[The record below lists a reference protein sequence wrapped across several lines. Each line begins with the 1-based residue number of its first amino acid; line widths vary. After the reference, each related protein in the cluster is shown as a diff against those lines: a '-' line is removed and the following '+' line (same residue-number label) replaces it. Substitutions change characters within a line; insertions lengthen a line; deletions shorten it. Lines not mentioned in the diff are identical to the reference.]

1 MNYLYYWIFFT
12 FLLDSSLE
20 KPLFIRFL
28 SQNKTNSSKKDIII
42 KNNINF
48 QLSRKENDDSL
59 RGTDAQSDLILEE
72 KKESSESNGAYA
84 LLAFFFIFIIM
95 GIYMICEMKKDPQ
108 LKDKTDDV
116 WRFMFFANNGAL
128 ISCVIEILAEPG
140 SIMNYSPLM
149 VSCVI
154 TAIGIVYYL
163 IKFIRNCSLEFADK
177 YFDIDYLIEIFKLPC
192 FICSII
198 GLTGP
203 CCRSDTYTV
212 TLYADGH
219 VEDNYCC
226 VQICNCIMYI
236 IKGFTV
242 ILTLFAFYIFAVVFS
257 PFWLLGR
264 CIYSWRR
271 QKQAGTVNENDANKP
286 TEGRENNK
294 SDKEPS
300 YAIDKNG
307 QNIIIHNSPYDINV
321 ENSNENLRDGNA
333 NLHKENGQGKNN
345 NFGEKINANETENN
359 DIYQQK
365 LEGEKINNEKGIS
378 MNLNKKNVKEI
389 INQKQNQT
397 NDNFIA

>member
-1 MNYLYYWIFFT
+1 MNYLNYLIFLT
-12 FLLDSSLE
+12 FILDSSLE
-20 KPLFIRFL
+20 KPLFMRFL
-28 SQNKTNSSKKDIII
+28 SQNKAISPKKDIII
-42 KNNINF
+42 KNSINL
-48 QLSRKENDDSL
+48 QLSRKANDDSL
-59 RGTDAQSDLILEE
+59 TETDVQSDLILEE
-72 KKESSESNGAYA
+72 KKESAKSNGAYT

-108 LKDKTDDV
+108 LKEKTDDV

-128 ISCVIEILAEPG
+128 ISCIIEVLAEPG

-149 VSCVI
+149 VSCVF
-154 TAIGIVYYL
+154 TAIGIIYYL
-163 IKFIRNCSLEFADK
+163 IKFIRNCNMEFASK
-177 YFDIDYLIEIFKLPC
+177 YFDINYLIEIFKLPC

-219 VEDNYCC
+219 TEDNYCC
-226 VQICNCIMYI
+226 VQICNCIIYI
-236 IKGFTV
+236 IKGFTLV
-242 ILTLFAFYIFAVVFS
+242 LTLFAFYIFAVVFS

-264 CIYSWRR
+264 FIYSRKS
-271 QKQAGTVNENDANKP
+271 QKKAETVNENDGNKP
-286 TEGRENNK
+286 TEGKEYNK

-333 NLHKENGQGKNN
+333 NLNKEIGQGKIN

-365 LEGEKINNEKGIS
+365 TEGEKVKNEKGNPID
-378 MNLNKKNVKEI
+378 LNKNNI
-389 INQKQNQT
+389 PGTINQKQNQT
-397 NDNFIA
+397 NDNLVA